1 MAWVLFAQQNT
12 IKTAF
17 RFSIINFYFV
27 TAFYSL
33 YDICM
38 ARQMIKTTI
47 LRYCMT
53 VWAAPC
59 PDGTR
64 IYLKPT
70 ASSEGAPLWVSKD
83 AHTLSW
89 FREAGPMYCPQYH
102 RGYVSPASR
111 NCCGEGLSFVPT
123 AALLRSLQWVSDSR
137 SRFAEPCCLW
147 FLSLHCLP

>member
-38 ARQMIKTTI
+38 ARQMVKTTI

-53 VWAAPC
+53 V
-59 PDGTR
+59 
-64 IYLKPT
+64 
-70 ASSEGAPLWVSKD
+70 
-83 AHTLSW
+83 
-89 FREAGPMYCPQYH
+89 
-102 RGYVSPASR
+102 
-111 NCCGEGLSFVPT
+111 
-123 AALLRSLQWVSDSR
+123 
-137 SRFAEPCCLW
+137 
-147 FLSLHCLP
+147 